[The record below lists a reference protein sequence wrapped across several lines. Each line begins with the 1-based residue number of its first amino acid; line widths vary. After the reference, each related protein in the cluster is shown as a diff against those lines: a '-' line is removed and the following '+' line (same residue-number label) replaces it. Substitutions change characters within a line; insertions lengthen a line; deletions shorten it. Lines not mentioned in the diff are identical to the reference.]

1 MSPAPVRP
9 AMPESAGPS
18 PQAVRELVAFVD
30 KTAWWLDDCLT
41 IPGTRFRFGLDAI
54 IGLLPVAGDV
64 VAAGISALT
73 IARAARAGVPRR
85 VLLTMVRNVVVD
97 FAGGLIP
104 GLGDVF
110 DTLFK
115 SHRRNFELLRRE
127 YAALLPEVPPPRRA
141 APPWLR
147 LAGALGIA
155 AIAYGLWS
163 WLAA

>member
-1 MSPAPVRP
+1 MNEPVPA
-9 AMPESAGPS
+9 SGPS

-30 KTAWWLDDCLT
+30 RTAWWLDDCLS

-64 VAAGISALT
+64 VAAGVSALT
-73 IARAARAGVPRR
+73 IARAAHAGVPRR
-85 VLLTMVRNVVVD
+85 VLLAMVRNVVVD

-110 DTLFK
+110 DAVFK

-127 YAALLPEVPPPRRA
+127 YATLLPAQAAARRP
-141 APPWLR
+141 APGWLK
-147 LAGALGIA
+147 LAGALAVA
-155 AIAYGLWS
+155 AIGYGLWR
-163 WLAA
+163 WLGS